1 MAINLVSL
9 VSQFLT
15 PQLIGGLAR
24 ALGINEAVAQK
35 LVAAAV
41 PAILA
46 SLATAAAA
54 PGGAQKVSDA
64 VSNSDPDILTK
75 LSGAATG
82 GNTRFLNEGG
92 TLLSGLLGGGGL
104 SSLTGALSQFSGAP
118 QPATQAL
125 LGTVTHAAVGTIGQQ
140 DPSNWS
146 DPSAI
151 LSMLNSQK
159 SAISAALPPELSKM
173 LGASGL
179 LAGLGG
185 LGAAAAGV
193 TQSAASTVS
202 SAASAASSTASSAA
216 NSAARNADAAAR
228 TAQTAASRI
237 PTPPTPRS
245 SGFPMWAI
253 IVIVVVVLL
262 AIWWFMTHNEKP
274 AEPAKTGL
282 LSTPVEYALRAAP
295 ASAALQLD

>member
-35 LVAAAV
+35 LAAAAI

-46 SLATAAAA
+46 SLGTAAAA

-64 VSNSDPDILTK
+64 VSMSDPDILTK
-75 LSGAATG
+75 LAGAITG
-82 GNTRFLNEGG
+82 GNTQFLNEGG

-104 SSLTGALSQFSGAP
+104 ASLTGALSQFSGAP

-125 LGTVTHAAVGTIGQQ
+125 LGTVTHAAIGTIGQQ

-159 SAISAALPPELSKM
+159 DAISAALPPELSKM

-185 LGAAAAGV
+185 LATAA
-193 TQSAASTVS
+193 TQGAASTVS
-202 SAASAASSTASSAA
+202 SAATAASSTASSAA
-216 NSAARNADAAAR
+216 SSAARSAESAAKS
-228 TAQTAASRI
+228 AQAAASRVAA
-237 PTPPTPRS
+237 PVASTS

-253 IVIVVVVLL
+253 ILIVVVVLL
-262 AIWWFMTHNEKP
+262 AIWWFMTQNQKP

-282 LSTPVEYALRAAP
+282 LSAPIESVLDAAP
-295 ASAALQLD
+295 TPAFAQIG

>member
-15 PQLIGGLAR
+15 PQLVGNLAR

-35 LVAAAV
+35 LAAAAI

-46 SLATAAAA
+46 SLGTAAAA

-64 VSNSDPDILTK
+64 VSMSDPDILTK
-75 LSGAATG
+75 LTGAISG
-82 GNTRFLNEGG
+82 GNTQFLNEGG

-104 SSLTGALSQFSGAP
+104 SSLVGALSQFSGAP

-125 LGTVTHAAVGTIGQQ
+125 LGTVTHATVGTLGQQ

-151 LSMLNSQK
+151 LSLLNSQK
-159 SAISAALPPELSKM
+159 SAISAALPPDLSKL

-185 LGAAAAGV
+185 LAAGATQTAASTVSGAATAA
-193 TQSAASTVS
+193 SSTVS
-202 SAASAASSTASSAA
+202 SAASS
-216 NSAARNADAAAR
+216 AAR
-228 TAQTAASRI
+228 TAQSAAARV
-237 PTPPTPRS
+237 PTPSVPTS
-245 SGFPMWAI
+245 KGFPTWAI
-253 IVIVVVVLL
+253 VLIVVVVLL
-262 AIWWFMTHNEKP
+262 AIWWFLTQNHQ

-282 LSTPVEYALRAAP
+282 LSAPITYALREAP
-295 ASAALQLD
+295 SPVAVLMHD

>member
-15 PQLIGGLAR
+15 PQLVGSLAR

-35 LVAAAV
+35 LVTAAV

-46 SLATAAAA
+46 SLGTAAAA
-54 PGGAQKVSDA
+54 PGGAQKISDA

-75 LSGAATG
+75 LTGAITG

-118 QPATQAL
+118 QPATQSL
-125 LGTVTHAAVGTIGQQ
+125 LGTVAHAAVGTLGQQ
-140 DPSNWS
+140 DPSSWS

-151 LSMLNSQK
+151 LSLLNSQK
-159 SAISAALPPELSKM
+159 SAISAALPPEVSKL

-185 LGAAAAGV
+185 VAAAA
-193 TQSAASTVS
+193 TQTASSTVSNAATAASSTVS
-202 SAASAASSTASSAA
+202 SAASS
-216 NSAARNADAAAR
+216 AAR
-228 TAQTAASRI
+228 TAQSAASRV
-237 PTPPTPRS
+237 PTPPAPTS
-245 SGFPMWAI
+245 SGFPLWAI
-253 IVIVVVVLL
+253 ILIVVVVLL
-262 AIWWFMTHNEKP
+262 AIWWYLTQNQKP

-282 LSTPVEYALRAAP
+282 LSAPVTFVLSEAP
-295 ASAALQLD
+295 SPATVLMHG

>member
-15 PQLIGGLAR
+15 PQLVGGLAR

-46 SLATAAAA
+46 SLGTAAAA

-64 VSNSDPDILTK
+64 VSMSDPDILTK
-75 LSGAATG
+75 LSGAISG

-118 QPATQAL
+118 QPAAQAL
-125 LGTVTHAAVGTIGQQ
+125 LGTVTHATVGTIGQQ

-185 LGAAAAGV
+185 LGAAAAGAAQ
-193 TQSAASTVS
+193 TAASTVS
-202 SAASAASSTASSAA
+202 SAATAASSTASSAA
-216 NSAARNADAAAR
+216 RTAESAARS
-228 TAQTAASRI
+228 AQATAAKVTVPAA
-237 PTPPTPRS
+237 PTS

-253 IVIVVVVLL
+253 ILIVIVVLL
-262 AIWWFMTHNEKP
+262 AIWWFMTQNQKP

-282 LSTPVEYALRAAP
+282 LSAPIEYALDVTPTP
-295 ASAALQLD
+295 AFAQLD

>member
-15 PQLIGGLAR
+15 PQLVGGLAR

-41 PAILA
+41 PTILA

-64 VSNSDPDILTK
+64 VSNSDPDILSK
-75 LSGAATG
+75 LGGAITG

-92 TLLSGLLGGGGL
+92 GLLNSLLGGGGL
-104 SSLTGALSQFSGAP
+104 SSLTGALSQYAGAP
-118 QPATQAL
+118 QPAAQTL
-125 LGTVTHAAVGTIGQQ
+125 LGTVTQAAVGTIGQQ

-159 SAISAALPPELSKM
+159 GAISAALPPELSKM

-185 LGAAAAGV
+185 MAAAAS
-193 TQSAASTVS
+193 QSATSTVS
-202 SAASAASSTASSAA
+202 TATTAASSAA
-216 NSAARNADAAAR
+216 NSAARSAESAAR
-228 TAQTAASRI
+228 SAQAAASRV
-237 PTPPTPRS
+237 PTPAAPSS

-253 IVIVVVVLL
+253 ILIVIVVLL
-262 AIWWFMTHNEKP
+262 AIWWFMSHNEKP

-282 LSTPVEYALRAAP
+282 LSAPVEFALSALPAP
-295 ASAALQLD
+295 AADLMHD